1 MICTILSDL
10 GLSLKFV
17 DKNVLSPRQVCHQLG
32 TTESPSSPAIII
44 GIKLSITIHKKIECI
59 VIRGHLRITSAF
71 FFLGGGGH
79 MSSNIILWISFSLP
93 EKY

>member
-71 FFLGGGGH
+71 FFLLGGGA
-79 MSSNIILWISFSLP
+79 ICQVILFCG
-93 EKY
+93 